1 MLVTGDVKCLHCGHI
16 SGKWTGPGGA
26 PLTEAGFTP
35 SQPRMAADDPAA
47 PVHCLRCGGPVL
59 LDEAALVISTYR
71 LRRIRRLREQIAALD
86 AHRRRAA

>member
-16 SGKWTGPGGA
+16 SGTWIGPGGS

-35 SQPRMAADDPAA
+35 AQPRAVSEDPCA
-47 PVHCLRCGGPVL
+47 PIHCVRCGGSVL
-59 LDEAALVISTYR
+59 LDEATLVISSYR
-71 LRRIRRLREQIAALD
+71 LRRIRRLRDQIAALD